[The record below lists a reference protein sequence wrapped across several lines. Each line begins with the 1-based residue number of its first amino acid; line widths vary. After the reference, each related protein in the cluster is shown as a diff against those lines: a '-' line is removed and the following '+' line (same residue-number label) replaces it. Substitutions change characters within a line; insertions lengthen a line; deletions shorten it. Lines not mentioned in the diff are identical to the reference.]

1 MLAVAAK
8 SKMGV
13 LETLKSESQD
23 DSKTFNSGGDSVSLP
38 KHSYW
43 FDFWAF
49 VVFDVIFFLFI
60 YFVVP

>member
-1 MLAVAAK
+1 MPAVAARTN
-8 SKMGV
+8 MGV

-23 DSKTFNSGGDSVSLP
+23 DTKMLNSGGDSVSLP
-38 KHSYW
+38 QHSYW

-49 VVFDVIFFLFI
+49 LVFDIIFFLFI